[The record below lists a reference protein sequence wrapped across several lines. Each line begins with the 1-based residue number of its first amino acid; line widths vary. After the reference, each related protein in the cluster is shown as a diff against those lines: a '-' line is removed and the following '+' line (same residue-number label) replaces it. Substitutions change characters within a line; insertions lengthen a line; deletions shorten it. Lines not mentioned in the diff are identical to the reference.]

1 MEILSHQP
9 QDCGS
14 LEYWYHKEYCFFT
27 LSSKTLCTTHC
38 KHQMQQAFLMLNNR
52 KTVASRYGDLVSPST
67 RQWESGIS
75 ISRMDVNHFSSQIY
89 WQTSE
94 KNMNCYYLVNR
105 HRVNDSQTYYTDSDT
120 TWQGNACPGKL
131 LSREQ
136 SVQCCLT
143 IHFFKQVR
151 QSLLTEFCEV
161 VKDTGMVRPP
171 WAKAIGR
178 VTAPCD
184 PAVLVP
190 GKVGLMTW
198 IICSAPTLLL
208 PVSITTTWCCC
219 CCCCCRPLRG
229 DVADEDFL
237 VVLSDAMQPLWAL
250 TTGGP
255 RLQVEHLKP
264 QKRYS

>member
-1 MEILSHQP
+1 
-9 QDCGS
+9 
-14 LEYWYHKEYCFFT
+14 
-27 LSSKTLCTTHC
+27 
-38 KHQMQQAFLMLNNR
+38 MLNNR
-52 KTVASRYGDLVSPST
+52 KTMASRFGDLVSPCT
-67 RQWESGIS
+67 RQQEFGIS
-75 ISRMDVNHFSSQIY
+75 RCKPFLKSNLLADK
-89 WQTSE
+89 WE
-94 KNMNCYYLVNR
+94 KHEL
-105 HRVNDSQTYYTDSDT
+105 
-120 TWQGNACPGKL
+120 L
-131 LSREQ
+131 LSGEQ
-136 SVQCCLT
+136 AYTKLQSMIHRHTILTQHDRGMHVQGSYCPVSSLCSV
-143 IHFFKQVR
+143 V
-151 QSLLTEFCEV
+151 LLTEFCEV

-264 QKRYS
+264 QKRNS